1 MKLKRED
8 TDLFYRLYWSLLFYV
23 NRKYSVIKDLKE
35 PILMDENPRKV
46 VELTE
51 ILYSNMEHIDSFV
64 LENPFNFNNE
74 ELDIIKG
81 WKKHLK
87 GKFLIVAHL
96 KKYSVFMTND
106 KESMVYGV
114 LGLYDEIED
123 IVPLFIPS
131 YVNTI
136 LLPFKGQIIYHG
148 FIMSYNI
155 NIVGNMKRGIQ
166 DEYQQAKRKFG
177 IITSLD
183 APIREKEDSDEEL
196 IKFYTKSISNRET
209 YWEEIDELLAKK
221 PSLENVYHREIGKS
235 NARKISKRLSKIGV
249 APAWFAVYEDVVIAS
264 GKSEKVVRAQIADM
278 LPEEKNEGAYVFRY
292 GKSLK
297 K

>member
-74 ELDIIKG
+74 ELDIIRG

-131 YVNTI
+131 YVNTV

-155 NIVGNMKRGIQ
+155 NIVGGKAHNIVYTKRLNTSSTPQVHIWS
-166 DEYQQAKRKFG
+166 
-177 IITSLD
+177 ITSCTLFSFRTSLR
-183 APIREKEDSDEEL
+183 IFLNFHR
-196 IKFYTKSISNRET
+196 FYTQK
-209 YWEEIDELLAKK
+209 
-221 PSLENVYHREIGKS
+221 
-235 NARKISKRLSKIGV
+235 
-249 APAWFAVYEDVVIAS
+249 F
-264 GKSEKVVRAQIADM
+264 
-278 LPEEKNEGAYVFRY
+278 
-292 GKSLK
+292 
-297 K
+297 